1 MSHYNSAA
9 HIYLCGGRV
18 EQRGLGGGVRVAWL
32 SLILHSSS
40 NLSGRNV
47 DGFPQTVPSF
57 DFNYLSGSLPTQLG
71 ALTALTNQ
79 SFDFNFLSG
88 SLPTQLGAL
97 TALTYQSFEN
107 TYLSGSLPTQLGA
120 LTALTYQNLD
130 FNILRGSLPTQLGAL
145 TTLTY
150 QSLEANYLS
159 GSLPTQLGALTALT
173 YQGLDFNILRGSLPT
188 QLGALTALTYQS
200 LEANNRLSG
209 SLPTQLGALTALTY
223 QGLADNILSGSLPT
237 QLGAL
242 TASIHLNFENNKL
255 SGSLPT
261 QLVALTVL
269 ENLLLQGSHLSGS
282 LPTQLAQFCPEHGVS
297 PRACL
302 VLDCSVDATNN
313 YRCALD
319 ALGWAPAPPPP
330 PPPPPPSPHKPPLP
344 PPLSPEAN
352 EAGDAQS
359 QWVVWAAALLPLCM
373 LLVAA
378 LVLLYRRYSHSLQ
391 NADNLRVSR
400 DRANFDLQLLAH
412 CHHTVSEPALTA
424 EPSPVDQPVAPTS
437 SQPVAPTFSR
447 LAKSRG
453 GTSCSS
459 CTEGTNSELGR
470 TIIASSSETA
480 VTLSEVSGGAARL
493 LLGRGRGRGGR
504 PHHPYAASSVSSSKG
519 TASTEANVHLLTT
532 KEVDERYDL
541 AFDLTAEITFA
552 PVPQFGPPFLEV
564 LSEADRAELLVGVGR
579 DGRLVYAST
588 GEPVVPS
595 SLHSDSA
602 CTYMFVVLASGAIYI
617 RVDDPLTFHHDL
629 AGNAPVVAAGEMFFS
644 DGRLLSI
651 NNRSG
656 HYRPP
661 PECLRI
667 VLSLFRSKGVQI
679 AVPFKEFHYD
689 VTGIQNGVPG
699 SERRRGIK

>member
-1 MSHYNSAA
+1 M
-9 HIYLCGGRV
+9 
-18 EQRGLGGGVRVAWL
+18 
-32 SLILHSSS
+32 
-40 NLSGRNV
+40 
-47 DGFPQTVPSF
+47 
-57 DFNYLSGSLPTQLG
+57 
-71 ALTALTNQ
+71 
-79 SFDFNFLSG
+79 
-88 SLPTQLGAL
+88 
-97 TALTYQSFEN
+97 
-107 TYLSGSLPTQLGA
+107 
-120 LTALTYQNLD
+120 
-130 FNILRGSLPTQLGAL
+130 
-145 TTLTY
+145 
-150 QSLEANYLS
+150 
-159 GSLPTQLGALTALT
+159 
-173 YQGLDFNILRGSLPT
+173 
-188 QLGALTALTYQS
+188 
-200 LEANNRLSG
+200 
-209 SLPTQLGALTALTY
+209 
-223 QGLADNILSGSLPT
+223 
-237 QLGAL
+237 
-242 TASIHLNFENNKL
+242 
-255 SGSLPT
+255 
-261 QLVALTVL
+261 
-269 ENLLLQGSHLSGS
+269 LLLCSGCFCGSPAPPPSV
-282 LPTQLAQFCPEHGVS
+282 ARARDGVLKYYS
-297 PRACL
+297 I
-302 VLDCSVDATNN
+302 
-313 YRCALD
+313 
-319 ALGWAPAPPPP
+319 APPPP
-330 PPPPPPSPHKPPLP
+330 PVT
-344 PPLSPEAN
+344 PPLSPWAPPSLDTDVILGRSDGCPTGYAKLTTVAECRAGVDQMRLPWWDTDVVKAENTPSWPAGCYSMAEGYCFNVPDCIEGVFFNRDPDGRAN
-352 EAGDAQS
+352 LDARPLCGKTFMPL
-359 QWVVWAAALLPLCM
+359 APPAPPPLLPSS
-373 LLVAA
+373 A
-378 LVLLYRRYSHSLQ
+378 LPWTVPLIVLLACVFCATAVCAYHRRRSKREY
-391 NADNLRVSR
+391 DLRRSR
-400 DRANFDLQLLAH
+400 DRIQLDLQLLAH
-412 CHHTVSEPALTA
+412 QLEQTVSEPALTA

-447 LAKSRG
+447 LAPSRG

-459 CTEGTNSELGR
+459 CTEGTNSELER
-470 TIIASSSETA
+470 TIIASSSETG

-541 AFDLTAEITFA
+541 AFDLTAEITIA
-552 PVPQFGPPFLEV
+552 PVPQFGPFLEV

-699 SERRRGIK
+699 SERRRGNK

>member
-1 MSHYNSAA
+1 M
-9 HIYLCGGRV
+9 
-18 EQRGLGGGVRVAWL
+18 
-32 SLILHSSS
+32 
-40 NLSGRNV
+40 
-47 DGFPQTVPSF
+47 
-57 DFNYLSGSLPTQLG
+57 
-71 ALTALTNQ
+71 
-79 SFDFNFLSG
+79 
-88 SLPTQLGAL
+88 
-97 TALTYQSFEN
+97 
-107 TYLSGSLPTQLGA
+107 
-120 LTALTYQNLD
+120 
-130 FNILRGSLPTQLGAL
+130 
-145 TTLTY
+145 
-150 QSLEANYLS
+150 
-159 GSLPTQLGALTALT
+159 
-173 YQGLDFNILRGSLPT
+173 
-188 QLGALTALTYQS
+188 
-200 LEANNRLSG
+200 
-209 SLPTQLGALTALTY
+209 
-223 QGLADNILSGSLPT
+223 
-237 QLGAL
+237 
-242 TASIHLNFENNKL
+242 
-255 SGSLPT
+255 
-261 QLVALTVL
+261 
-269 ENLLLQGSHLSGS
+269 
-282 LPTQLAQFCPEHGVS
+282 
-297 PRACL
+297 
-302 VLDCSVDATNN
+302 
-313 YRCALD
+313 
-319 ALGWAPAPPPP
+319 
-330 PPPPPPSPHKPPLP
+330 
-344 PPLSPEAN
+344 
-352 EAGDAQS
+352 
-359 QWVVWAAALLPLCM
+359 VWAAALLPLCM
-373 LLVAA
+373 LVAA

-447 LAKSRG
+447 LAPSRG

-459 CTEGTNSELGR
+459 YTEGTNSELGR

-552 PVPQFGPPFLEV
+552 PVPQFGPFLEV